1 MNNDNKKLSR
11 NRKRRIDQKIKM
23 DEKMKSILNNIKTEK
38 KKKNKKFDKSKHLEI
53 ELIKKSANSPNKL
66 LSELKELNKILV
78 IDKIF
83 NEIKQE
89 ILRDYAGEFEMVEN
103 YQLQIMFGKLTLDL
117 ELLLTFES
125 YINAIGQD
133 YQFEDAVFNGY
144 ICRIKNA
151 LFNLVNRSQ
160 YGNGCDFKHE
170 DFKYRG
176 NKCFIPTKGYCF
188 VKCIHFITGENY
200 K

>member
-66 LSELKELNKILV
+66 LSELKELNKNHV

-89 ILRDYAGEFEMVEN
+89 IFRDYAGEFEMVEN

-133 YQFEDAVFNGY
+133 YESEDAVFN
-144 ICRIKNA
+144 
-151 LFNLVNRSQ
+151 V
-160 YGNGCDFKHE
+160 
-170 DFKYRG
+170 
-176 NKCFIPTKGYCF
+176 
-188 VKCIHFITGENY
+188 
-200 K
+200 